1 MDKTYYE
8 DLDTETIIEM
18 IALSRQN
25 QLNRDIT
32 WFVVDH
38 ENLTVDTVTDD
49 TVSHVVDKMD
59 LWYKDSDLTR
69 EQKTRVARGVTRCYV
84 SLMQVMKSY
93 WPSVLNN
100 EDVIQLSNITD
111 YNSDDRR
118 SVYDELTRLIE
129 NSKPYERL
137 EKNVGQWLLMS
148 FVSIFVTN
156 HLEKLKKIWKYNQYF
171 KENDEENPDLR
182 KTLQDEPQA
191 VDDLLDELQPEFNKT
206 FDKIAKGDIDRINI
220 EIGEIEN
227 QVEILGMLSEG
238 KYADLSDEYKVVFRY
253 ELRQR
258 VRLLYSLRCDQLILK
273 NLLRLKFIVICSIH
287 FQLVKDQR
295 ERMINS
301 TDTLK

>member
-1 MDKTYYE
+1 MDKTYYN
-8 DLDTETIIEM
+8 DLDTETIIAM
-18 IALSRQN
+18 IALSRQK
-25 QLNRDIT
+25 QLNRDIA
-32 WFVVDH
+32 WFVIDH
-38 ENLTVDTVTDD
+38 ENLTIDAVSDD

-69 EQKTRVARGVTRCYV
+69 EQKNRVVRGVTRCYV
-84 SLMQVMKSY
+84 DLMQVMKSY

-100 EDVIQLSNITD
+100 EDVVQLSNITD

-118 SVYDELTRLIE
+118 YAYNELTRLIQ

-171 KENDEENPDLR
+171 KINDEENPDLR
-182 KTLQDEPQA
+182 KTLQDEPLA
-191 VDDLLDELQPEFNKT
+191 VDDLLDDLQPDFNKS
-206 FDKIAKGDIDRINI
+206 FDKISKGDVDRINI

-227 QVEILGMLSEG
+227 QVEILGMLDEG
-238 KYADLSDEYKVVFRY
+238 KYADLSDEYMAVFRY

-258 VRLLYSLRCDQLILK
+258 VRLLYSLRRD
-273 NLLRLKFIVICSIH
+273 
-287 FQLVKDQR
+287 
-295 ERMINS
+295 
-301 TDTLK
+301 

>member
-1 MDKTYYE
+1 MDKTYYN
-8 DLDTETIIEM
+8 DLDTETIIAM

-32 WFVVDH
+32 WFVIDH
-38 ENLTVDTVTDD
+38 EDLTVDTVTDD
-49 TVSHVVDKMD
+49 TVSHIADKMD

-69 EQKTRVARGVTRCYV
+69 EQKTRVAKGVTRCYI

-118 SVYDELTRLIE
+118 SVYDELTRLIQ

-156 HLEKLKKIWKYNQYF
+156 HLEKLKKICEYNQYF
-171 KENDEENPDLR
+171 KNNDEENPDLR
-182 KTLQDEPQA
+182 KTLQDEPMA
-191 VDDLLDELQPEFNKT
+191 VDNLLDDLQLEFNKD
-206 FDKIAKGDIDRINI
+206 FDKISKGDIDRINI
-220 EIGEIEN
+220 EISEIEN
-227 QVEILGMLSEG
+227 QVEVLGMLSEG
-238 KYADLSDEYKVVFRY
+238 KYTDLSDEYKAAFRY

-258 VRLLYSLRCDQLILK
+258 VRLLYSLRCD
-273 NLLRLKFIVICSIH
+273 
-287 FQLVKDQR
+287 
-295 ERMINS
+295 
-301 TDTLK
+301 

>member
-8 DLDTETIIEM
+8 DLDTETIIAM

-32 WFVVDH
+32 WFVIDH

-59 LWYKDSDLTR
+59 LWYKDGDLTR
-69 EQKTRVARGVTRCYV
+69 EQKTRVAKGVARCYV
-84 SLMQVMKSY
+84 DLMQVMKSY

-100 EDVIQLSNITD
+100 EDVVQLSNITD
-111 YNSDDRR
+111 YNSDDRMEA
-118 SVYDELTRLIE
+118 YNELTRLIQ
-129 NSKPYERL
+129 NSKPYQRL

-156 HLEKLKKIWKYNQYF
+156 HLEKLKKICKYNEYF
-171 KENDEENPDLR
+171 KNNDEENPDLR
-182 KTLQDEPQA
+182 KTLQDEPLA
-191 VDDLLDELQPEFNKT
+191 VDNLLDDLQPEFNKN
-206 FDKIAKGDIDRINI
+206 FDKISKGDIERINI
-220 EIGEIEN
+220 EISEIEN

-238 KYADLSDEYKVVFRY
+238 KYADLSDEYKAVFRY

-258 VRLLYSLRCDQLILK
+258 VRLLYSLRRD
-273 NLLRLKFIVICSIH
+273 
-287 FQLVKDQR
+287 
-295 ERMINS
+295 
-301 TDTLK
+301 